1 MTIYSGRNVPRVLKG
16 VPMRKFLCLA
26 VSLAFLSAVYP
37 GCAGVEQTTR
47 DRPKTTIGAGAG
59 VLGGAVVGGLIGG
72 KKGAL
77 IGGLLGGLAGGA
89 FGHYLDE
96 QEKDRAQTS
105 KEYGYSPAQ
114 GTRLKMETVRANP
127 ATLSPGETV
136 NIDLTYAVLT
146 PSENEQALVKE
157 TREIL
162 LDGKS
167 VGKTSIDI
175 SREGGTWKSTV
186 PITLPA
192 NATPG
197 QYRVRASIE
206 SPTAGSDHL
215 ETFFQVQP

>member
-1 MTIYSGRNVPRVLKG
+1 MK
-16 VPMRKFLCLA
+16 KFLCLA

-37 GCAGVEQTTR
+37 GCAGVEQTAR
-47 DRPKTTIGAGAG
+47 DRPNTTIGAGAG

-89 FGHYLDE
+89 IGHYLDE

-105 KEYGYSPAQ
+105 REYNYSSAQ
-114 GTRLKMETVRANP
+114 GTRLSIETVRANP

-136 NIDLTYAVLT
+136 NINLTYAVLT
-146 PSENEQALVKE
+146 PSENQQVPVKE

-162 LDGKS
+162 LNGKS
-167 VGKTSIDI
+167 MGKTSIEI

-197 QYRVRASIE
+197 QYRVIGSIE
-206 SPTAGSDHL
+206 SPGIGTHRR
-215 ETFFQVQP
+215 ETFFRVQP